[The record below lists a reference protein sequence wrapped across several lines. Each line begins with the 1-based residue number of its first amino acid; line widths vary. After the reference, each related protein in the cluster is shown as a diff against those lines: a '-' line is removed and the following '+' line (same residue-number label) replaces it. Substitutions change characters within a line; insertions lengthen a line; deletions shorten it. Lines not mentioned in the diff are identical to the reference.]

1 MALLLQ
7 FIAGN
12 ILALIIGAIVGSILN
27 SIVRALFRR
36 REVQSLPAILGSFL
50 GVFLVA
56 ILPMIGQPVLSGD
69 AYAAIILNFI
79 LVILIPL
86 GSILGGI
93 IGSVFGL
100 LFSNRLSLKQGWIS
114 FVGIYLFLF
123 AGFYLKDLRAPE
135 PPLLAESLPLVSTVP
150 NESPFVCCMA
160 FSPDG
165 RRLAVANSA
174 DVRIW
179 QIDSG
184 KVLISLKGT
193 PHTKMN
199 IEREQ
204 IEAIAFSP
212 DNTTLATAT
221 AQIIKVID
229 SKTGQLLHQWDG
241 GGDVQFTPNGRTL
254 VGFIK
259 PAAENAQASLR
270 AWDVKS
276 GKILQT
282 IPLKRSDIDRPFPI
296 FDISS
301 KGDSLIVAPDYGN
314 RIEKWDLN
322 TGKIQ
327 QTWASDQQ
335 GQITTLA
342 LTPDDQTVILAQ
354 HNSLL
359 FLSLSSGKIIQK
371 ANAYSVLNLMVDQ
384 REDQLLSENR
394 SELMLWQLKTGDRLA
409 QWRLSGTLGIASK
422 PVVLSPDG
430 QLLAT
435 YTHEGPIKLW
445 QLKSE
450 SSSRGQR

>member
-1 MALLLQ
+1 M
-7 FIAGN
+7 
-12 ILALIIGAIVGSILN
+12 
-27 SIVRALFRR
+27 
-36 REVQSLPAILGSFL
+36 
-50 GVFLVA
+50 
-56 ILPMIGQPVLSGD
+56 
-69 AYAAIILNFI
+69 
-79 LVILIPL
+79 
-86 GSILGGI
+86 
-93 IGSVFGL
+93 
-100 LFSNRLSLKQGWIS
+100 
-114 FVGIYLFLF
+114 
-123 AGFYLKDLRAPE
+123 
-135 PPLLAESLPLVSTVP
+135 
-150 NESPFVCCMA
+150 
-160 FSPDG
+160 
-165 RRLAVANSA
+165 
-174 DVRIW
+174 
-179 QIDSG
+179 
-184 KVLISLKGT
+184 LISLKGT

-229 SKTGQLLHQWDG
+229 SKTGQLLHLWDG
-241 GGDVQFTPNGRTL
+241 GGDVQFTPDGRTL

-282 IPLKRSDIDRPFPI
+282 IPLKRSDIDRPFSI

-314 RIEKWDLN
+314 RIEQWDLN
-322 TGKIQ
+322 TGKLQ

-342 LTPDDQTVILAQ
+342 LTPDDQTMILAQ
-354 HNSLL
+354 NNSLL
-359 FLSLSSGKIIQK
+359 FLSLSSGKIIKK

-422 PVVLSPDG
+422 PVVFSPDG